1 MTQQTAPKGSNPFHV
16 VLRGALVPAAA
27 AGVLAAVVLG
37 LARGPAGGISAA
49 IGVVIALAFFA
60 SGLLVMG
67 RFVTDTKNPMLF
79 MAVGMTIYFAQ
90 ILVLLGVLI
99 ISRRI
104 DALDS
109 WAAGV
114 AMLVAVI
121 VWQVAQV
128 VAWRRARVPVYDAP
142 DPSGGDAE

>member
-16 VLRGALVPAAA
+16 VLRGALLPAAA
-27 AGVLAAVVLG
+27 AGAAAAVVLG

-49 IGVVIALAFFA
+49 IGVLIALAFFA
-60 SGLLVMG
+60 SGLLVIA
-67 RFVTDTKNPMLF
+67 RFVTDTNNPMLF
-79 MAVGMTIYFAQ
+79 MAVGMTVYFAQ
-90 ILVLLGVLI
+90 VLVLLGVLI
-99 ISRRI
+99 AARRI

-121 VWQVAQV
+121 VWQVAQMM
-128 VAWRRARVPVYDAP
+128 AWRRARVPVYDTP
-142 DPSGGDAE
+142 EPGQEGDR